1 MQPTNLDYYD
11 SFNPTLLS
19 LLPADAKVLVEVGC
33 GAGALGRRYKQINPH
48 CRYIGI
54 EVNPEAATIAA
65 DRLDEV
71 LTCDIEQVEAT
82 IAKIPEGTVDCLI
95 YGDVLEHLIDPW
107 SVLAAQ
113 ARWLKPEG
121 QVLASIPNVQ
131 HWRLLYNLLRG
142 QWEYQ
147 DEGLLDRTH
156 LRFFTLDSIKDLFD
170 RAGLQIFEVQTV
182 GRKAKEW
189 KQFQEL
195 LAPVIERLQIDPGRF
210 AKQTGAY
217 QYVVRALKS
226 PTPPRRL
233 LVQTLLIST
242 MASDRVRVYQPD
254 RLLRTIP
261 GVRTLAT
268 LHRADLNN
276 VLPGEEKIFIWQR
289 ARLKFPDVFEK
300 QKSLIKRGYLIV
312 SEMDD
317 DPLFWS
323 EHPDH
328 DFITFRS
335 CHCIQTSTEPLAE
348 FLRTFNPYVKIF
360 PNQLHELPLPRS
372 YSDDGTV
379 TLFFGALNR
388 ETDWPALMP
397 SINRIL
403 TEYQDR
409 VRVKVIHDRRFFKE
423 LKTERKQFEPTCSYD
438 RYHAILR
445 TCDVAILPLNPT
457 RFNGM
462 KSDLKFIECAGHGVT
477 VLASPTVY
485 GQSIVDGKTGYI
497 YNSVEEFE
505 TKLHEIVGNT
515 QLRRQIA
522 ANAYEWVRDNRL
534 LSQHYRQRHEW
545 YLEMRDR
552 LPELNEALRSR
563 LPQLFED

>member
-19 LLPADAKVLVEVGC
+19 LLPGDAKVLVEVGC

-54 EVNPEAATIAA
+54 EVNPEAATLAA

-71 LTCDIEQVEAT
+71 LTCNIEQVEAT

-170 RAGLQIFEVQTV
+170 RAELQIFEVQTV

-189 KQFQEL
+189 KQFQQL
-195 LAPVIERLQIDPGRF
+195 LAPVIERLQLDPARF

-242 MASDRVRVYQPD
+242 MASDKVRVYQPD

-323 EHPDH
+323 EHPEH

-360 PNQLHELPLPRS
+360 PNQLHELPSPRS
-372 YSDDGTV
+372 YSEDGTV

-388 ETDWPALMP
+388 ETDWPSLMP

-403 TEYQDR
+403 DKYQDR
-409 VRVKVIHDRRFFKE
+409 VRVKVIHDRKFFKE

-445 TCDVAILPLNPT
+445 NCDVAILPLNPT

-505 TKLHEIVGNT
+505 AKLHELVGNT

-534 LSQHYRQRHEW
+534 LSQYYRQRHEW

-563 LPQLFED
+563 VPQLFED

>member
-1 MQPTNLDYYD
+1 
-11 SFNPTLLS
+11 
-19 LLPADAKVLVEVGC
+19 
-33 GAGALGRRYKQINPH
+33 
-48 CRYIGI
+48 
-54 EVNPEAATIAA
+54 
-65 DRLDEV
+65 
-71 LTCDIEQVEAT
+71 
-82 IAKIPEGTVDCLI
+82 
-95 YGDVLEHLIDPW
+95 
-107 SVLAAQ
+107 
-113 ARWLKPEG
+113 
-121 QVLASIPNVQ
+121 
-131 HWRLLYNLLRG
+131 
-142 QWEYQ
+142 
-147 DEGLLDRTH
+147 
-156 LRFFTLDSIKDLFD
+156 
-170 RAGLQIFEVQTV
+170 
-182 GRKAKEW
+182 
-189 KQFQEL
+189 
-195 LAPVIERLQIDPGRF
+195 
-210 AKQTGAY
+210 
-217 QYVVRALKS
+217 
-226 PTPPRRL
+226 
-233 LVQTLLIST
+233 
-242 MASDRVRVYQPD
+242 
-254 RLLRTIP
+254 
-261 GVRTLAT
+261 
-268 LHRADLNN
+268 
-276 VLPGEEKIFIWQR
+276 
-289 ARLKFPDVFEK
+289 
-300 QKSLIKRGYLIV
+300 
-312 SEMDD
+312 
-317 DPLFWS
+317 
-323 EHPDH
+323 
-328 DFITFRS
+328 
-335 CHCIQTSTEPLAE
+335 
-348 FLRTFNPYVKIF
+348 
-360 PNQLHELPLPRS
+360 
-372 YSDDGTV
+372 
-379 TLFFGALNR
+379 
-388 ETDWPALMP
+388 MP